1 MAKVCASE
9 NIARSFCLLRA
20 FKVEVATSVATPVI
34 YTCRGRAAHNCGT
47 TRLLA
52 TTSDELLV
60 HHVLQAGSS
69 LPPVVVKEGTPG
81 TDVKITDLFKGKKG
95 ILFGVPGAFT
105 PVCSS
110 VSVDVFA

>member
-1 MAKVCASE
+1 MAAPVIVVAAATHTVSE
-9 NIARSFCLLRA
+9 N
-20 FKVEVATSVATPVI
+20 
-34 YTCRGRAAHNCGT
+34 

-52 TTSDELLV
+52 KKSDERSV
-60 HHVLQAGSS
+60 HRVLQAGSS
-69 LPPVVVKEGTPG
+69 LPPIVVKEGTPG

-110 VSVDVFA
+110 VSVHTFAYSYRS